1 MTDSEFSAFTKRL
14 FIAFPSLW
22 TWLQDN
28 SPDPKE
34 TQAIWRNTLRPY
46 SIDECLAVVEA
57 WATGELEPF
66 AAYERDK
73 VHLCVRSIISRR
85 RDQRAKH
92 SKTNEDQQEYRRA
105 RRGPFDLT
113 AHMDLSMLGAYSE
126 LRPLW
131 PGVVAGTLS
140 EHDYAALKQEAF
152 RKHGLEK

>member
-1 MTDSEFSAFTKRL
+1 MARYKLDYMCSDE
-14 FIAFPSLW
+14 
-22 TWLQDN
+22 
-28 SPDPKE
+28 PDYAEHVGDPE
-34 TQAIWRNTLRPY
+34 AI
-46 SIDECLAVVEA
+46 A

>member
-1 MTDSEFSAFTKRL
+1 MTDAEFPVFTKRL

-57 WATGELEPF
+57 WTTGELEPF
-66 AAYERDK
+66 AAYELDK

-85 RDQRAKH
+85 RDQRARH

-105 RRGPFDLT
+105 RRGPWDVT
-113 AHMDLSMLGAYSE
+113 THMDSSMLGALNE
-126 LRPLW
+126 LRPIYPSVLD
-131 PGVVAGTLS
+131 GSMTRDEYDAIKDEV
-140 EHDYAALKQEAF
+140 F
-152 RKHGLEK
+152 RKHRV